1 MKKIFIFLAALVLV
15 VGCSSTPVKVEV
27 PVEVSLKNVAG
38 NEYTLTN
45 LFAEN
50 NLTIGFDKEGRIF
63 GFAGINRFFGKA
75 DINNGTIN
83 IGALATT
90 KMAGPRDKMIVED
103 QYLTLLKNAKTIK
116 EDGDKL
122 ILSNEKEEEMIFIK
136 K

>member
-1 MKKIFIFLAALVLV
+1 MKKIFIFLATLILL
-15 VGCSSTPVKVEV
+15 VGCSSAPVKVEV
-27 PVEVSLKNVAG
+27 PVEVSLENVAG
-38 NEYTLTN
+38 NEYVLTN
-45 LFAEN
+45 LFVEN

-75 DINNGTIN
+75 DIDNGTIN

-90 KMAGPRDKMIVED
+90 RMAGPRDKMIVED

-116 EDGDKL
+116 KDGYKL
-122 ILSNEKEEEMIFIK
+122 ILTNAKEEEMIFIK

>member
-1 MKKIFIFLAALVLV
+1 MKKIFIFLAALVLM

-38 NEYTLTN
+38 NECTLTN